1 MSLVP
6 LRLGTLAVAGY
17 DVVRSGVR
25 WLRDEGHA
33 CRVGE
38 LVAYC
43 NLRLAPSASAPA
55 GAAPF
60 AEEARDFQVGLATRV
75 GGRLHRA
82 HDASRG
88 GFIDRL
94 AEHTVW
100 MPNHVI
106 GHVQC
111 RPSER
116 PAGVDPDGETL
127 ELMFVAGR
135 RVTEIAEDRS
145 GFLTGWHDRVRAWWG
160 EGEAPVG
167 TLLG

>member
-82 HDASRG
+82 HDASR
-88 GFIDRL
+88 
-94 AEHTVW
+94 
-100 MPNHVI
+100 
-106 GHVQC
+106 
-111 RPSER
+111 
-116 PAGVDPDGETL
+116 
-127 ELMFVAGR
+127 
-135 RVTEIAEDRS
+135 
-145 GFLTGWHDRVRAWWG
+145 
-160 EGEAPVG
+160 
-167 TLLG
+167 